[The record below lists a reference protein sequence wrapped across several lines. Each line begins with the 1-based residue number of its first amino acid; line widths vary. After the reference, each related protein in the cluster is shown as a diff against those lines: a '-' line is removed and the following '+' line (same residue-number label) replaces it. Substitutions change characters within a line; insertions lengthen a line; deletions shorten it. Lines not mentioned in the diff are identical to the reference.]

1 MLCCA
6 RIPISDARGART
18 DASEYLPARWQ
29 VIPSLEETEERI
41 VQPGLARPGDV
52 ANGASRSK
60 GMWVVCLVAIV
71 VLGVTFAVRSEKLK
85 HKGNPT
91 VADEASHSVI
101 IRAGTAYRGDMSVYI
116 NALGTVTPISTINV
130 FSQVTGQV
138 LAVHYAEGQIV
149 HKGDPLVD
157 IDPRPYQAQLQQ
169 AEGLLDHDRGV
180 LSQAQIDLARYK
192 EAFASNAVAKQVL
205 DDQEQ
210 IVIQDQG
217 AVKFDL
223 GQVQYA
229 VVQLSYCHITAP
241 TAGRVGLRLVD
252 SGNTVFAG
260 SSNALVVITQLQPI
274 TVVFNVAEDHL
285 GEVQAQLHQH
295 KPLAVEAYDR
305 SAETKVATG
314 TLLTVDNQI
323 DTSTGTVRF
332 RSEFSNR
339 DLALFPNQFVNARLL
354 VKTLKDSVLIPSAA
368 IQRNGTQAFVFVVEK
383 NVVLVRNITE
393 QSTDGNTTAVQGLL
407 AGEIVALSS
416 FDKLQEGTPVQVEQ
430 SAQKTAVDRGATL

>member
-1 MLCCA
+1 M
-6 RIPISDARGART
+6 IPF
-18 DASEYLPARWQ
+18 
-29 VIPSLEETEERI
+29 LEETEERI
-41 VQPGLARPGDV
+41 SQPGLAQPAHV
-52 ANGASRSK
+52 AKGASKSK
-60 GMWVVCLVAIV
+60 RMWAICLVAIL
-71 VLGVTFAVRSEKLK
+71 VLGVSSAVWSGK
-85 HKGNPT
+85 HKEDPATAG
-91 VADEASHSVI
+91 EANHSVI
-101 IRAGTAYRGDMSVYI
+101 IHASVAVRGDMGLYLD
-116 NALGTVTPISTINV
+116 ALGTVTPISTINV
-130 FSQVTGQV
+130 FSQVSGQV
-138 LAVHYAEGQIV
+138 LAVHYHEGQIV
-149 HKGDPLVD
+149 HNGDPLID
-157 IDPRPYQAQLQQ
+157 IDPRPYRAQLQQ

-180 LSQAQIDLARYK
+180 LKQAEIDLARYK
-192 EAFASNAVAKQVL
+192 EAFASNAVAKQIL

-210 IVIQDQG
+210 VVVQDQG

-229 VVQLSYCHITAP
+229 EVQLSYCHITAP
-241 TAGRVGLRLVD
+241 TSGRVGLRLVD

-260 SSNALVVITQLQPI
+260 SSNALVVITELQPI

-285 GEVQAQLHQH
+285 GEVQAQLRQH
-295 KPLAVEAYDR
+295 KSLAVEAFDR
-305 SAETKVATG
+305 SAETKLATG

-368 IQRNGTQAFVFVVEK
+368 IQRNGTEAFVFVVDK
-383 NVVLVRNITE
+383 DAVSVRNITE
-393 QSTDGNTTAVQGLL
+393 QSTDGGTTAVEGLR

-430 SAQKTAVDRGATL
+430 SPQKTTVDKRATL

>member
-1 MLCCA
+1 M
-6 RIPISDARGART
+6 IPF
-18 DASEYLPARWQ
+18 
-29 VIPSLEETEERI
+29 VEETEERI
-41 VQPGLARPGDV
+41 SQPGLAEPAHV
-52 ANGASRSK
+52 AKGSSK
-60 GMWVVCLVAIV
+60 SKRMWAICLVAILM
-71 VLGVTFAVRSEKLK
+71 LGVSLAVRSVK
-85 HKGNPT
+85 HKEDPAPT
-91 VADEASHSVI
+91 DEANHSVI
-101 IRAGTAYRGDMSVYI
+101 VHTDAAYRGDMGVYI

-130 FSQVTGQV
+130 FSQVSGQV
-138 LAVHYAEGQIV
+138 LAVHYREGQIV
-149 HKGDPLVD
+149 HNGDPLID

-180 LSQAQIDLARYK
+180 LKQAEIDLARYR
-192 EAFASNAVAKQVL
+192 EAFALNAVAKQVL

-210 IVIQDQG
+210 VVIQDQG

-223 GQVQYA
+223 GQEQYA
-229 VVQLSYCHITAP
+229 EVQLSYCHIAAP
-241 TAGRVGLRLVD
+241 TSGRVGLRLID

-260 SSNALVVITQLQPI
+260 SSNALVVITKLQPI

-285 GEVQAQLHQH
+285 GEVQAQLRQH
-295 KPLAVEAYDR
+295 KPLAVEAFDR

-332 RSEFSNR
+332 RGEFGNG

-368 IQRNGTQAFVFVVEK
+368 IQRNGTQAFVFVVDK
-383 NVVLVRNITE
+383 NAVSIRNINE
-393 QSTDGNTTAVQGLL
+393 QSTDGSMTAVEGLR

-416 FDKLQEGTPVQVEQ
+416 FDKLREGTPVQVEH
-430 SAQKTAVDRGATL
+430 SPQKTAADKGATL